1 MLKKTM
7 NLSKFT
13 TYKFGGNAASFFEIK
28 SENDLI
34 EISKKFDMES
44 AYILGKGSNIVFSD
58 GEHDYPI
65 LNSKLIFINKTKEN
79 SVFEIGSG
87 VYLPDFSRFLKSQNL
102 TGGEFMLGIPGS
114 VGGAFA
120 MNAGCY
126 GYEFFDNLISVRVFD
141 FKSNAI
147 YELLKSD
154 IEHGYRQ
161 VKLKNLML
169 LSVKM
174 KFHKENPT
182 VINDRNEKFYNLRKT
197 SQPPAI
203 YNAGSVFKNGK
214 DYFAGQL
221 IEESGLKG
229 FRLNDV
235 RVSEKHANFFIANKG
250 AKASNLYNLVQYV
263 KDEVNKKFSILL
275 EEEIIFKGKFWAQFF
290 ISCN

>member
-1 MLKKTM
+1 MLNKTM

-13 TYKFGGNAASFFEIK
+13 TYKFGGIATSFFEIN

-34 EISKKFDMES
+34 EISKKFDLENV
-44 AYILGKGSNIVFSD
+44 YILGKGSNIVFSD
-58 GEHDYPI
+58 SEHDYPI
-65 LNSKLIFINKTKEN
+65 LNSKLIFINKSKDN
-79 SVFEIGSG
+79 SILEIGSG
-87 VYLPDFSRFLKSQNL
+87 VYLPDLSRFLKSQNF

-126 GYEFFDNLISVRVFD
+126 GYEFFDSLISVRVFD
-141 FKSNAI
+141 FTSNSI

-154 IEHGYRQ
+154 IEHGYRK
-161 VKLKNLML
+161 VKLNNVML

-174 KFHKENPT
+174 EFHKESPN
-182 VINDRNEKFYNLRKT
+182 VINNNNEKFYRLRKN

-214 DYFAGQL
+214 DYFAGKL

-229 FRLNDV
+229 FRLKDV
-235 RVSEKHANFFIANKG
+235 RVSEKHANFFIADKG
-250 AKASNLYNLVQYV
+250 AKALNLFNLVQYV
-263 KDEVNKKFSILL
+263 KDKVNKKFSIEL
-275 EEEIIFKGKFWAQFF
+275 EEEIIFKGKF
-290 ISCN
+290 

>member
-1 MLKKTM
+1 M

-13 TYKFGGNAASFFEIK
+13 TYKFGGIATSFFEIK

-34 EISKKFDMES
+34 EISKKFDLENV
-44 AYILGKGSNIVFSD
+44 YILGKGSNIVFSD
-58 GEHDYPI
+58 SEHDYPI
-65 LNSKLIFINKTKEN
+65 LNSKLIFINKSKDN
-79 SVFEIGSG
+79 SILEIGSG
-87 VYLPDFSRFLKSQNL
+87 VYLPDLSRFLKSQNF

-126 GYEFFDNLISVRVFD
+126 GYEFFDSLISVRVFD
-141 FKSNAI
+141 FTSNSI

-154 IEHGYRQ
+154 IEHGYRK
-161 VKLKNLML
+161 VKLNNVML

-174 KFHKENPT
+174 EFHKESPN
-182 VINDRNEKFYNLRKT
+182 VINNNNEKFYRLRKN

-214 DYFAGQL
+214 DYFAGKL

-229 FRLNDV
+229 FRLKDV
-235 RVSEKHANFFIANKG
+235 RVSEKHANFFIADKG
-250 AKASNLYNLVQYV
+250 AKALNLFNLVQYV
-263 KDEVNKKFSILL
+263 KDKVNKKFSIEL
-275 EEEIIFKGKFWAQFF
+275 EEEIIFKGKF
-290 ISCN
+290 

>member
-13 TYKFGGNAASFFEIK
+13 TYKFGGIATSFFEIK

-34 EISKKFDMES
+34 EISKKFDLENV
-44 AYILGKGSNIVFSD
+44 YILGKGSNIVFSD
-58 GEHDYPI
+58 SDHDYPI
-65 LNSKLIFINKTKEN
+65 LNSKLIFINKSKDN
-79 SVFEIGSG
+79 SILEIGSG
-87 VYLPDFSRFLKSQNL
+87 VYLPDLSRFLKSQNF

-126 GYEFFDNLISVRVFD
+126 GYEFFDSLISVRVFD
-141 FKSNAI
+141 FTSNSI

-154 IEHGYRQ
+154 IEHGYRK
-161 VKLKNLML
+161 VKLNNVML

-174 KFHKENPT
+174 EFHKESPN
-182 VINDRNEKFYNLRKT
+182 VINNNNEKFYRLRKN

-214 DYFAGQL
+214 DYFAGKL

-229 FRLNDV
+229 FRLKDV
-235 RVSEKHANFFIANKG
+235 RVSEKHANFFIADKG
-250 AKASNLYNLVQYV
+250 AKALNLFNLVQYV
-263 KDEVNKKFSILL
+263 KEKVNKKFSIEL
-275 EEEIIFKGKFWAQFF
+275 EEEIIFKGKF
-290 ISCN
+290 

>member
-13 TYKFGGNAASFFEIK
+13 TYKFGGIATSFFEIK

-34 EISKKFDMES
+34 EISKKFDLENV
-44 AYILGKGSNIVFSD
+44 YILGKGSNIVFSD
-58 GEHDYPI
+58 SDHDYPI
-65 LNSKLIFINKTKEN
+65 LNSKLIFINKSKDN
-79 SVFEIGSG
+79 SILEIGSG
-87 VYLPDFSRFLKSQNL
+87 VYLPDLSRFLKSQNF

-126 GYEFFDNLISVRVFD
+126 GYEFFDSLISVRVFD
-141 FKSNAI
+141 FTSNSI

-154 IEHGYRQ
+154 IEHGYRK
-161 VKLKNLML
+161 VKLNNVML

-174 KFHKENPT
+174 EFHKESPN
-182 VINDRNEKFYNLRKT
+182 VINNNNEKLFRLRKN

-214 DYFAGQL
+214 DYFAGKL

-229 FRLNDV
+229 FRLKDV
-235 RVSEKHANFFIANKG
+235 RVSEKHANFFIADKG
-250 AKASNLYNLVQYV
+250 AKALNLFNLVQYV
-263 KDEVNKKFSILL
+263 KEKVNKKFSIEL
-275 EEEIIFKGKFWAQFF
+275 EEEIIFKGKF
-290 ISCN
+290 

>member
-13 TYKFGGNAASFFEIK
+13 TYKFGGIATSFFEIK

-34 EISKKFDMES
+34 EISKKFDLENV
-44 AYILGKGSNIVFSD
+44 YILGKGSNIVFSD
-58 GEHDYPI
+58 SDHDYPI
-65 LNSKLIFINKTKEN
+65 LNSKLIFINKSKDN
-79 SVFEIGSG
+79 SILEIGSG
-87 VYLPDFSRFLKSQNL
+87 VYLPDLSRFLKSQNF

-126 GYEFFDNLISVRVFD
+126 GYEFFDSLISVRVFD
-141 FKSNAI
+141 FTSNSI

-154 IEHGYRQ
+154 IEHGYRK
-161 VKLKNLML
+161 VKLNNVML

-174 KFHKENPT
+174 EFHKESPN
-182 VINDRNEKFYNLRKT
+182 VINNNNEKFYRLRKN

-214 DYFAGQL
+214 DYFAGKL

-229 FRLNDV
+229 FRLKDV
-235 RVSEKHANFFIANKG
+235 RVSEKHANFFIADKG
-250 AKASNLYNLVQYV
+250 AKALNLFNLVQYV
-263 KDEVNKKFSILL
+263 KEKVNKKFSIEL
-275 EEEIIFKGKFWAQFF
+275 EEEIIFKGKFWT
-290 ISCN
+290 

>member
-13 TYKFGGNAASFFEIK
+13 TYKFGGIATSFFEIK

-34 EISKKFDMES
+34 EISKKFDLENV
-44 AYILGKGSNIVFSD
+44 YILGKGSNIVFSD
-58 GEHDYPI
+58 SDHDYPI
-65 LNSKLIFINKTKEN
+65 LNSKLIFINKSKDN
-79 SVFEIGSG
+79 SILEIGSG
-87 VYLPDFSRFLKSQNL
+87 VYLPDLSRFLKSQNF

-126 GYEFFDNLISVRVFD
+126 GYEFFDSLISVRVFD
-141 FKSNAI
+141 FTSNSI

-154 IEHGYRQ
+154 IEHGYRK
-161 VKLKNLML
+161 VKLNNVML

-174 KFHKENPT
+174 EFHKESPN
-182 VINDRNEKFYNLRKT
+182 VINNNNKKFYRLRKN

-214 DYFAGQL
+214 DYFAGKL

-229 FRLNDV
+229 FRLKDV
-235 RVSEKHANFFIANKG
+235 RVSEKHANFFIADKG
-250 AKASNLYNLVQYV
+250 AKALNLFNLVQYV
-263 KDEVNKKFSILL
+263 KEKVNKKFSIEL
-275 EEEIIFKGKFWAQFF
+275 EEEIIFKGKF
-290 ISCN
+290 

>member
-13 TYKFGGNAASFFEIK
+13 TYKFGGIATSFFEIK

-34 EISKKFDMES
+34 EISKKFDLENV
-44 AYILGKGSNIVFSD
+44 YILGKGSNIVFSD
-58 GEHDYPI
+58 SDHDYPI
-65 LNSKLIFINKTKEN
+65 LNSKLIFINKSKDN
-79 SVFEIGSG
+79 SILEIGSG
-87 VYLPDFSRFLKSQNL
+87 VYLPDLSRFLKSQNF

-126 GYEFFDNLISVRVFD
+126 GYEFFDSLISVRVFD
-141 FKSNAI
+141 FTSNSI

-154 IEHGYRQ
+154 IEHGYRK
-161 VKLKNLML
+161 VKLNNVML

-174 KFHKENPT
+174 EFHKESPN
-182 VINDRNEKFYNLRKT
+182 VINNNNEKFYRLRKN

-214 DYFAGQL
+214 DYFAGKL

-229 FRLNDV
+229 FRLKDV
-235 RVSEKHANFFIANKG
+235 RVSEKLANFFIADKG
-250 AKASNLYNLVQYV
+250 AKALNLFNLVQYV
-263 KDEVNKKFSILL
+263 KEKVNKKFSIEL
-275 EEEIIFKGKFWAQFF
+275 EEEIIFKGKF
-290 ISCN
+290 

>member
-13 TYKFGGNAASFFEIK
+13 TYKFGGIATSFFEIK

-34 EISKKFDMES
+34 EISKKFDLENV
-44 AYILGKGSNIVFSD
+44 YILGKGSNIVFSD
-58 GEHDYPI
+58 SDHDYPI
-65 LNSKLIFINKTKEN
+65 LNSKLIFINKSKDN
-79 SVFEIGSG
+79 SILEIGSG
-87 VYLPDFSRFLKSQNL
+87 VYLPDLSRFLKSQNF

-141 FKSNAI
+141 FTSNSI

-154 IEHGYRQ
+154 IEHGYRK
-161 VKLKNLML
+161 VKLNNVML

-174 KFHKENPT
+174 EFHKESPN
-182 VINDRNEKFYNLRKT
+182 VINNNNEKFYRLRKN

-214 DYFAGQL
+214 DYFAGKL

-229 FRLNDV
+229 FRLKDV
-235 RVSEKHANFFIANKG
+235 RVSEKHANFFIADKG
-250 AKASNLYNLVQYV
+250 AKALNLFNLVQYV
-263 KDEVNKKFSILL
+263 KEKVNKKFSIEL
-275 EEEIIFKGKFWAQFF
+275 EEEIIFKGKF
-290 ISCN
+290 

>member
-13 TYKFGGNAASFFEIK
+13 TYKFGGIATSFFEIK

-34 EISKKFDMES
+34 EISKKFDLENV
-44 AYILGKGSNIVFSD
+44 YILGKGSNIVFSD
-58 GEHDYPI
+58 SDHDYPI
-65 LNSKLIFINKTKEN
+65 LNSKLIFINKSKDN
-79 SVFEIGSG
+79 SILEIGSG
-87 VYLPDFSRFLKSQNL
+87 VYLPDLSRFLKSQNF

-126 GYEFFDNLISVRVFD
+126 GYEFFDSLISVRVFD
-141 FKSNAI
+141 FTSNSI

-154 IEHGYRQ
+154 IEHGYRK
-161 VKLKNLML
+161 VKLNNVML

-174 KFHKENPT
+174 EFHKESPN
-182 VINDRNEKFYNLRKT
+182 VINNNNEKFYRLRKN

-214 DYFAGQL
+214 DYFAGKL

-229 FRLNDV
+229 FRLKDV
-235 RVSEKHANFFIANKG
+235 RVSEKHANFFIADKG
-250 AKASNLYNLVQYV
+250 AKALNLFNLVQYV
-263 KDEVNKKFSILL
+263 KDKVNKKFSIEL
-275 EEEIIFKGKFWAQFF
+275 EEEIIFKGKFWT
-290 ISCN
+290 

>member
-13 TYKFGGNAASFFEIK
+13 TYKFGGIATSFFEIK

-34 EISKKFDMES
+34 EISKKFDLENV
-44 AYILGKGSNIVFSD
+44 YILGKGSNIVFSD
-58 GEHDYPI
+58 SDHDYPI
-65 LNSKLIFINKTKEN
+65 LNSKLIFINKSKDN
-79 SVFEIGSG
+79 SILEIGSG
-87 VYLPDFSRFLKSQNL
+87 VYLPDLSRFLKSQNF

-126 GYEFFDNLISVRVFD
+126 GYEFFDSLISVRVFD
-141 FKSNAI
+141 FTSNSI

-154 IEHGYRQ
+154 IEHGYRK
-161 VKLKNLML
+161 VKLNNVML

-174 KFHKENPT
+174 EFHKESPN
-182 VINDRNEKFYNLRKT
+182 VINNNNEKLFRLRKN

-214 DYFAGQL
+214 DYFAGKL

-229 FRLNDV
+229 FRLKDV
-235 RVSEKHANFFIANKG
+235 RVSEKHANFFIADKG
-250 AKASNLYNLVQYV
+250 AKALNLFNLVQYV
-263 KDEVNKKFSILL
+263 KDKVNKKFSIEL
-275 EEEIIFKGKFWAQFF
+275 EEEIIFKGKF
-290 ISCN
+290 

>member
-13 TYKFGGNAASFFEIK
+13 TYKFGGIATSFFEIK

-34 EISKKFDMES
+34 EISKKFDLENV
-44 AYILGKGSNIVFSD
+44 YILGKGSNIVFSD
-58 GEHDYPI
+58 NDHDYPI
-65 LNSKLIFINKTKEN
+65 LNSKLIFINKSKDN
-79 SVFEIGSG
+79 SILEIGSG
-87 VYLPDFSRFLKSQNL
+87 VYLPDLSRFLKSQNF

-126 GYEFFDNLISVRVFD
+126 GYEFFDSLISVRVFD
-141 FKSNAI
+141 FTSNSI

-154 IEHGYRQ
+154 IEHGYRK
-161 VKLKNLML
+161 VKLNNVML

-174 KFHKENPT
+174 EFHKESPN
-182 VINDRNEKFYNLRKT
+182 VINNNNEKFYRLRKN

-214 DYFAGQL
+214 DYFAGKL

-229 FRLNDV
+229 FRLKDV
-235 RVSEKHANFFIANKG
+235 RVSEKHANFFIADKG
-250 AKASNLYNLVQYV
+250 AKALNLFNLVQYV
-263 KDEVNKKFSILL
+263 KDKVNKKFSIEL
-275 EEEIIFKGKFWAQFF
+275 EEEIIFKGKFWT
-290 ISCN
+290 

>member
-13 TYKFGGNAASFFEIK
+13 TYKFGGIATSFFEIK

-34 EISKKFDMES
+34 EISKKFDLENV
-44 AYILGKGSNIVFSD
+44 YILGKGSNIVFSD
-58 GEHDYPI
+58 SDHDYPI
-65 LNSKLIFINKTKEN
+65 LNSKLIFINKSKDN
-79 SVFEIGSG
+79 SILEIGSG
-87 VYLPDFSRFLKSQNL
+87 VYLPDLSRFLKSQNF

-126 GYEFFDNLISVRVFD
+126 GYEFFDSLISVRVFD
-141 FKSNAI
+141 FTSNSI

-154 IEHGYRQ
+154 IEHGYRK
-161 VKLKNLML
+161 VKLNNVML

-174 KFHKENPT
+174 EFHKESPN
-182 VINDRNEKFYNLRKT
+182 VINNNNEKFYRLRKN

-214 DYFAGQL
+214 DYFAGKL

-229 FRLNDV
+229 FRLKDV
-235 RVSEKHANFFIANKG
+235 RVSEKHANFFIADKG
-250 AKASNLYNLVQYV
+250 AKALNLFNLVQYV
-263 KDEVNKKFSILL
+263 KDKVNKKFSIEL
-275 EEEIIFKGKFWAQFF
+275 EEEIIFKGKF
-290 ISCN
+290 

>member
-1 MLKKTM
+1 MSKKTI

-13 TYKFGGNAASFFEIK
+13 TYKFGGNATSFFEIK
-28 SENDLI
+28 SENDLL

-44 AYILGKGSNIVFSD
+44 VYILGKGSNIVFSD
-58 GEHDYPI
+58 SEHDYPI
-65 LNSKLIFINKTKEN
+65 LNSKLIFINTTKDN
-79 SVFEIGSG
+79 NVLEIGSG
-87 VYLPDFSRFLKSQNL
+87 VYLPDLSRFLKSQNF

-126 GYEFFDNLISVRVFD
+126 GNEFFDNLLSVRVFD
-141 FKSNAI
+141 FKSKSI

-154 IEHGYRQ
+154 IEYGYRK
-161 VKLKNLML
+161 VNLKNVML

-174 KFHKENPT
+174 QFHKDNPT
-182 VINDRNEKFYNLRKT
+182 EIKNKNEKFYKLRKI

-214 DYFAGQL
+214 DYFAGKL

-229 FRLNDV
+229 FRLKDV
-235 RVSEKHANFFIANKG
+235 RVSEKHANFFIADKG
-250 AKASNLYNLVQYV
+250 AKALNLYNLVQYV
-263 KDEVNKKFSILL
+263 KDEVAKKFSIEL
-275 EEEIIFKGKFWAQFF
+275 EEEIIFKGKF
-290 ISCN
+290 

>member
-13 TYKFGGNAASFFEIK
+13 TYKFGGIATSFFEIK

-34 EISKKFDMES
+34 EISKKFDLENV
-44 AYILGKGSNIVFSD
+44 YILGKGSNIVFSD
-58 GEHDYPI
+58 SEHDYPI
-65 LNSKLIFINKTKEN
+65 LNSKLIFINKSKDN
-79 SVFEIGSG
+79 SILEIGSG
-87 VYLPDFSRFLKSQNL
+87 VYLPDLSRFLKSQNF

-126 GYEFFDNLISVRVFD
+126 GYEFFDSLISVRVFD
-141 FKSNAI
+141 FTSNSI

-154 IEHGYRQ
+154 IEHGYRK
-161 VKLKNLML
+161 VKLNNVML

-174 KFHKENPT
+174 EFHKESPN
-182 VINDRNEKFYNLRKT
+182 VINNNNEKFYRLRKN

-214 DYFAGQL
+214 DYFAGKL

-229 FRLNDV
+229 FRLKDV
-235 RVSEKHANFFIANKG
+235 RVSEKHANFFIADKG
-250 AKASNLYNLVQYV
+250 AKALNLFNLVQYV
-263 KDEVNKKFSILL
+263 KDKVNKKFSIEL
-275 EEEIIFKGKFWAQFF
+275 EEEIIFKGKF
-290 ISCN
+290 

>member
-13 TYKFGGNAASFFEIK
+13 TYKFGGIATSFFEIK

-34 EISKKFDMES
+34 EISKKFDLENV
-44 AYILGKGSNIVFSD
+44 YILGKGSNIVFSD
-58 GEHDYPI
+58 SDHDYPI
-65 LNSKLIFINKTKEN
+65 LNSKLIFINKSKDN
-79 SVFEIGSG
+79 SILEIGSG
-87 VYLPDFSRFLKSQNL
+87 VYLPDLSRFLKNQNF

-126 GYEFFDNLISVRVFD
+126 GYEFFDSLISVRVFD
-141 FKSNAI
+141 FTSNSI

-154 IEHGYRQ
+154 IEHGYRK
-161 VKLKNLML
+161 VKLNNVML

-174 KFHKENPT
+174 EFHKESPN
-182 VINDRNEKFYNLRKT
+182 VINNNNEKFYRLRKN

-214 DYFAGQL
+214 DYFAGKL

-229 FRLNDV
+229 FRLKDV
-235 RVSEKHANFFIANKG
+235 RVSEKHANFFIADKG
-250 AKASNLYNLVQYV
+250 AKALNLFNLVQYV
-263 KDEVNKKFSILL
+263 KEKVNKKFSIEL
-275 EEEIIFKGKFWAQFF
+275 EEEIIFKGKFWT
-290 ISCN
+290 